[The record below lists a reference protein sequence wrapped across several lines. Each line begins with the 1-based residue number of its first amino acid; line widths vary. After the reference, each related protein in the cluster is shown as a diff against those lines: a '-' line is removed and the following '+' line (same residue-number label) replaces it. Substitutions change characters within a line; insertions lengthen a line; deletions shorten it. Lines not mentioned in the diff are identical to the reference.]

1 MAVIGVEQLKKNI
14 KLKIDG
20 QPHTVT
26 DFNFTKPG
34 KGQAVY
40 RCKLK
45 NLITGNTFDRSWRS
59 GDNVEKA
66 DLSTKQLIFSYIE
79 DNAFV
84 FMDGETYDQ
93 VMLSKDVVGEN
104 EHFLIDDGEVEVLF
118 FEDKAID
125 VQMPNF
131 VVKPIHKSDP
141 GVKGDTATNVTK
153 PAYTDTGLEL
163 HVPIFINE
171 GDLVKIDTRNGEY
184 VERVNAKK

>member
-1 MAVIGVEQLKKNI
+1 MIGVEQLKKGI

-20 QPHTVT
+20 QPHAVT

-45 NLITGNTFDRSWRS
+45 NLVQGNSFERSWRS

-66 DLSTKQLIFSYIE
+66 DLSTRNLLFSYIE
-79 DNAFV
+79 DNAYV
-84 FMDGETYDQ
+84 FMDPETYDQ
-93 VMLSKDVVGEN
+93 VMLSKDVIGDN
-104 EHFLIDDGEVEVLF
+104 KHYLIDDCEVEVLF
-118 FEDKAID
+118 FEDSAID
-125 VQMPNF
+125 VQLPNF
-131 VVKPIHKSDP
+131 IIKPIHKSEP

-171 GDLVKIDTRNGEY
+171 GDMVKIDTRTGEY
-184 VERVNAKK
+184 VERVNIKK